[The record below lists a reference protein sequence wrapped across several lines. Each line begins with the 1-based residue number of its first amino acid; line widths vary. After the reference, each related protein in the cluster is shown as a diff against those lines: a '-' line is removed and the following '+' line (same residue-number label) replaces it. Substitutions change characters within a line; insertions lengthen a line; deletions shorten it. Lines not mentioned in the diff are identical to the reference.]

1 MSLMRQL
8 YLPPTFIDRLP
19 EWLRAV
25 LRDRYIWAMLIIALF
40 VNLGLFAFL
49 LLVAGQLPQFVSM
62 HFDALGVADRIED
75 RSAVFTL
82 PQIGFIVILVNFF
95 FVAVGYRREPLAA
108 YLLSGMAIA
117 VQFLLWFAAV
127 GIVRAALLI

>member
-1 MSLMRQL
+1 MRQL
-8 YLPPTFIDRLP
+8 YLPPSFLDRLP
-19 EWLRAV
+19 DWLRAV
-25 LRDRYIWAMLIIALF
+25 VRDRYVWAMLIIALF

-49 LLVAGQLPQFVSM
+49 LLVADQLPQFVSM

-75 RSAVFTL
+75 RGAVFTL
-82 PQIGFIVILVNFF
+82 PQIGLIVILVNFML
-95 FVAVGYRREPLAA
+95 VGFGYKREPLAA
-108 YLLSGMAIA
+108 YLVGGMAIV